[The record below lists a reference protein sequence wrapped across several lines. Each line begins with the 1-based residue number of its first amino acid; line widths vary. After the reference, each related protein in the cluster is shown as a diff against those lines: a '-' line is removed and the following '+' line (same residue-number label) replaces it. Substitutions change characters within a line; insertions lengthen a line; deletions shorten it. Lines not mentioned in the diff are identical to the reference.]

1 MQKEAINI
9 SAIEAQHIKTLGANC
24 VLISIND
31 EHGDLNQLK
40 FKETEENVLRL
51 RFTDICEEIQDK
63 GKTYHPINDEQADQ
77 ILNFVAKHDGKNIIV
92 HCAAGVSRSSATCL
106 FLHLF
111 YGYELRKNFW
121 QVSEPNKFVLG
132 SLIVQYQKRK
142 NGVIRDKYG
151 DIINFV

>member
-9 SAIEAQHIKTLGANC
+9 SAIEAQHIKGLGSNC

-31 EHGDLNQLK
+31 EHGRLNQLK

-51 RFTDICEEIQDK
+51 RFTDICQEIEDR

-77 ILNFVAKHDGKNIIV
+77 ILNFVGKNEGKNIIV

-121 QVSEPNKFVLG
+121 NISEPNPFVLG
-132 SLIVQYQKRK
+132 KLIIQHNKRK
-142 NGVIRDKYG
+142 MGIIRNKYR
-151 DIINFV
+151 DIINFT